1 MKDTNFDDFDLE
13 KQTEDLKKIV
23 WDLKE
28 RTDKNLGTIASNYVE
43 ITKINKT
50 IDKLKMAIKKLW
62 GAIKELRGETR
73 EKEFGIF

>member
-1 MKDTNFDDFDLE
+1 MKNTKFDDFDLE
-13 KQTEDLKKIV
+13 RQIEELKKTV

-28 RTDKNLGTIASNYVE
+28 KTDKYLNTVASNYVA

-62 GAIKELRGETR
+62 GAIKELRREVR
-73 EKEFGIF
+73 EKESSIF